1 MEIEV
6 NVKYKSIKKWEDSIK
21 RVEHIVDRMQLRG
34 IFESQIE
41 EAVQKGAKRLREDG
55 SLIAEYRWFKVIY
68 RQFKLEN
75 VRKIYPITVMEA

>member
-68 RQFKLEN
+68 RQFQLEN

>member
-6 NVKYKSIKKWEDSIK
+6 NVKYKSIKKWKDSIK

-68 RQFKLEN
+68 RQFQLEN

>member
-6 NVKYKSIKKWEDSIK
+6 NVKYKSIKKWKDSIK

-41 EAVQKGAKRLREDG
+41 EAVQKGAKILRKDG

-68 RQFKLEN
+68 RQFQLEN

>member
-41 EAVQKGAKRLREDG
+41 EAVQKGAKILRKDG

-68 RQFKLEN
+68 RQFQLEN

>member
-21 RVEHIVDRMQLRG
+21 RGEHIVDRMQLRG

-68 RQFKLEN
+68 RQFQLEN